1 MYERFFHLSGKPFSL
16 APDGESI
23 YPSKRHRRALALLDY
38 CIDSQAGFAVITGE
52 VGAGKTT
59 VVRRFLR
66 LAPMEL
72 TVGVVTNTS
81 ASMGSLLAWICA
93 AFGLPH
99 DGLDNTTLSN
109 QFVDFLLD
117 RYSKGNRTLLVV
129 DEAQNLSMEMLE
141 ALRMMSNV
149 NVEKDILL
157 QVVLV
162 GQPELLETL
171 RRTELRQFAQRI
183 AVHYHLDALEPEE
196 TRAYIHHR
204 LSLVLGEASL
214 FDDSV
219 CAVVHYFTG
228 GVPRLINLLCDLAL
242 VYAFAEAES
251 RVSVSTVV
259 EVVSNR
265 NSGGLSPFKAPPAGT
280 DIADITRNLGNLL
293 PQPLPSGL
301 VVGAL

>member
-1 MYERFFHLSGKPFSL
+1 MYEGFFHLSGKPFSL
-16 APDGESI
+16 LPDADFI

-59 VVRRFLR
+59 IVRRFLR
-66 LAPMEL
+66 LAPREL

-81 ASMGSLLAWICA
+81 ASMGSLLTWVCA

-99 DGLDNTTLSN
+99 VGLDNITLSD
-109 QFVDFLLD
+109 QFADFLLD
-117 RYSKGNRTLLVV
+117 RYGKGSRTLLVV

-141 ALRMMSNV
+141 ALRMLSNV

-183 AVHYHLDALEPEE
+183 AVHYHLEALEADE

-204 LSLVLGEASL
+204 LSVVDGETSL

-219 CAVVHYFTG
+219 CSVVHYFTG

-242 VYAFAEAES
+242 VYAFAEGETQ
-251 RVSVSTVV
+251 VSVGTIV

-265 NSGGLSPFKAPPAGT
+265 SSGGLSPFRLSPVGLDADDILRHLDGLSAQHPPA
-280 DIADITRNLGNLL
+280 
-293 PQPLPSGL
+293 P
-301 VVGAL
+301 VVGETM